1 MPVPEETERT
11 FGKGKANE
19 GEAVPAETE
28 RQFAVKMDESGMIKL
43 NRELL
48 KNIGD

>member
-28 RQFAVKMDESGMIKL
+28 REFAVKMDNTGKITL
-43 NRELL
+43 NREVL
-48 KNIGD
+48 KQIGD